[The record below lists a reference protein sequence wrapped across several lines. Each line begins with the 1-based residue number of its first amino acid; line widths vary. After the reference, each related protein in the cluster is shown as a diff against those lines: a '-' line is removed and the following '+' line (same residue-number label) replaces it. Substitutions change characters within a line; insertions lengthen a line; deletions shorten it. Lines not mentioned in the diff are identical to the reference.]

1 MDIYIVKEG
10 ETIDQIAKRFNL
22 SIDDLKSV
30 NDININNLNPGD
42 EINIPFIL
50 SQDFVYY
57 VIEQGDTLK
66 NIADKNKVAI
76 DILAHLNGLEIN
88 DYIYPNQTIII
99 PKDNVKIYITKSGD
113 TIKDLERNVGFSLNK
128 LIEDNPEIYLVA
140 NQLLIERE
148 KL

>member
-50 SQDFVYY
+50 SKDFIYY

-99 PKDNVKIYITKSGD
+99 PRDNVKIYITKSGD
-113 TIKDLERNVGFSLNK
+113 TINDLERNVGFSLNK

>member
-66 NIADKNKVAI
+66 NI
-76 DILAHLNGLEIN
+76 
-88 DYIYPNQTIII
+88 
-99 PKDNVKIYITKSGD
+99 
-113 TIKDLERNVGFSLNK
+113 
-128 LIEDNPEIYLVA
+128 
-140 NQLLIERE
+140 
-148 KL
+148 

>member
-50 SQDFVYY
+50 SQDFIYY

>member
-50 SQDFVYY
+50 SQDFIYY

-66 NIADKNKVAI
+66 NIAEKNKVDL

>member
-50 SQDFVYY
+50 SQDFIYY

-66 NIADKNKVAI
+66 NIADKNEVGI

-128 LIEDNPEIYLVA
+128 LMEDNPDIYLVA